1 MRLFLAL
8 AWFIFLLWAMLS
20 PGDRFPEVDVFDF
33 QDKLIHWLVFVIQTY
48 LWSGV
53 KLGKGPIINQS
64 QKEVILFL
72 VFGLSTGI
80 ILEYAQQFIPFR
92 SFDYWDMIT
101 NVIGSFSGFLIY
113 RKWQSIK
120 FILE

>member
-1 MRLFLAL
+1 
-8 AWFIFLLWAMLS
+8 MLS

-33 QDKLIHWLVFVIQTY
+33 QDKLIHWVLFVIQTF
-48 LWSGV
+48 LWSRV
-53 KLGKGPIINQS
+53 KLGESPSINQS
-64 QKEVILFL
+64 QKEVIMFL
-72 VFGLSTGI
+72 VFGLATGI

-101 NVIGSFSGFLIY
+101 NVIGSLSGFLIY
-113 RKWQSIK
+113 RKYRKWLSNK